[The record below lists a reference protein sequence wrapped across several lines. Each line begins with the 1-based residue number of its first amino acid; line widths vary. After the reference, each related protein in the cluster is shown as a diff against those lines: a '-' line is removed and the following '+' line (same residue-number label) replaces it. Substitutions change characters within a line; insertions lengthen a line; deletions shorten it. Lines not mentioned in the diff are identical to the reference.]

1 MEDAGLGVVSQGLN
15 SDPISNCA
23 MLSASCGGW
32 LNFPCQIGATTPIS
46 CGCERPGQMYL
57 QLRGLCADS
66 NIDRFYIPRNKNG
79 SGAVILLGFY
89 TTIIEYD
96 IENVSWT
103 LREYSQN
110 TTAVTDA
117 PFTSFALGANEW
129 FIEGDS
135 FDCSRKGMPY
145 KRMLKLTGCR
155 EGEFTCR
162 DGQCIR

>member
-1 MEDAGLGVVSQGLN
+1 
-15 SDPISNCA
+15 
-23 MLSASCGGW
+23 
-32 LNFPCQIGATTPIS
+32 
-46 CGCERPGQMYL
+46 MYL

-155 EGEFTCR
+155 EGEFTCS
-162 DGQCIR
+162 DGQCIRYISSNITCKHNFIHKILGWRKDVTRSWIV

>member
-1 MEDAGLGVVSQGLN
+1 
-15 SDPISNCA
+15 
-23 MLSASCGGW
+23 
-32 LNFPCQIGATTPIS
+32 
-46 CGCERPGQMYL
+46 MYL

-129 FIEGDS
+129 FIKGDS

-162 DGQCIR
+162 DGQCIRCRYLLVFLLSINIYVQLQDGGKV